1 VENSWAK
8 SEVEADTLRAHAVAG
23 HPVNADEVRITR
35 RLMLLKLKWH
45 HRYGVPVI
53 FLRTAVRGTLHFSYR
68 AAKIPGGLMF
78 PRVAIHE
85 IDPSV
90 DGQLTDSTLLS

>member
-1 VENSWAK
+1 MLWQVIPSMQMR
-8 SEVEADTLRAHAVAG
+8 SESRVDLW
-23 HPVNADEVRITR
+23 NACE
-35 RLMLLKLKWH
+35 LLKLKWH